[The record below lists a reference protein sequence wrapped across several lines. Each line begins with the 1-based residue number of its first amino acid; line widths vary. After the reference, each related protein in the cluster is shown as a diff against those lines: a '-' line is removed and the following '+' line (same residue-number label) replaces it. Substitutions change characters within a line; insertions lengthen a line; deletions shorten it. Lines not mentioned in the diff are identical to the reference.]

1 MVRRGALSWVAVL
14 ALCACGRSGSPERS
28 DAGTIAVL
36 KVAGS
41 TAILPFATE
50 AANLYM
56 RANPGTAIQID
67 GGGSK
72 HGLDLVA
79 DGGVA
84 IGTSDTT
91 APADMAPSLE
101 DHPVAVVAF
110 AAMAH
115 RGPYNESIQSFT
127 MAQLRGI
134 FSGEIRDWSELG
146 GLHQPIVVVLRPK
159 GSGTRSSFGTIVLGG
174 DHFGADA
181 KEQESSA
188 LVQTMLLQTLGAI
201 SPLSLS
207 YSHPD
212 LKTFAV
218 DGIEPTRQNVEDG
231 VYRIWS
237 YEHMYTRGPA
247 QGQARAF
254 IEFVLSPQVQ
264 NEILVRDGFIP
275 ASAMKTRTPP
285 GTP

>member
-1 MVRRGALSWVAVL
+1 
-14 ALCACGRSGSPERS
+14 
-28 DAGTIAVL
+28 
-36 KVAGS
+36 
-41 TAILPFATE
+41 
-50 AANLYM
+50 M

-72 HGLDLVA
+72 HGMDLVA
-79 DGGVA
+79 AGTVA
-84 IGTSDTT
+84 IGTSDTN
-91 APADMAPSLE
+91 APADIAPSLE

-110 AAMAH
+110 AVMAN
-115 RGPYNESIQSFT
+115 RGPYNESIRSFT
-127 MAQLRGI
+127 MAQLRGV

-146 GLHQPIVVVLRPK
+146 GLHQAIVVVLRPK
-159 GSGTRSSFGTIVLGG
+159 GSGTRASFGTVVLGG
-174 DHFGADA
+174 DRFAADA

-188 LVQTMLLQTLGAI
+188 LVQTMLLQTPGSI
-201 SPLSLS
+201 SHLSLS

-218 DGIEPTRQNVEDG
+218 DGIEPTRQNVENG
-231 VYRIWS
+231 AYPIWS

-254 IEFVLSPQVQ
+254 IDFVLTPHVQ

-275 ASAMKTRTPP
+275 ASGMK
-285 GTP
+285 GAK